1 MTLAKPPSRGRGEK
15 GLILGVKR
23 PIRSEIDCFDAGL
36 RLSAAFRR
44 QRAWGREATQEPK
57 NSSGGPGSPSRT
69 RMRSSSSGSSGA
81 FLSRLQTF
89 SVRFGATFVFPIRR
103 LCRFLFPFS
112 CLITALSM
120 KDKQNGS
127 IRIAAVYLLSI
138 MAKIR

>member
-1 MTLAKPPSRGRGEK
+1 MGRALICQKLICQKSAILTQGSACPPRLGSGE
-15 GLILGVKR
+15 LG
-23 PIRSEIDCFDAGL
+23 G
-36 RLSAAFRR
+36 
-44 QRAWGREATQEPK
+44 EATQEPR

-127 IRIAAVYLLSI
+127 IRIAAGYLLSI